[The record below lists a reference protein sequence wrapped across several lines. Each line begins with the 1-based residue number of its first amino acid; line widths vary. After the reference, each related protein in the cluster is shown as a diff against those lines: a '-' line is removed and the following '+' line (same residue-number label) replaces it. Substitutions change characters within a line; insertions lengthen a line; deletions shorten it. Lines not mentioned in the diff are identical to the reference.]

1 MLSLAEEI
9 QLEGGGFAAPY
20 LCIRLVNYVFVY
32 CIQWLYTVYSVC
44 VPTTVYLG
52 YLVPQ
57 IAGALAERGYSLE
70 EVTSAAQKVADN
82 IGKRLLFVPHSQTL
96 AMCMTL
102 YLPQPP

>member
-32 CIQWLYTVYSVC
+32 CIQWLCTVYSGYVLYT
-44 VPTTVYLG
+44 VFVYITTVYLG
-52 YLVPQ
+52 YLVLQ
-57 IAGALAERGYSLE
+57 IAGALAERGCSLE

-82 IGKRLLFVPHSQTL
+82 IGKRLLSLTPRRLLCV
-96 AMCMTL
+96 
-102 YLPQPP
+102 